1 MLNDEKIYDI
11 IRKNIKRLREKH
23 PKTEERITQL
33 KLADAIG
40 IERSTLTNIE
50 LGNQRPPVHVLYRL
64 CNYFGITLDELMPD
78 LSEVRELPQ
87 TTRVGVGPDQYELPS
102 KTHAAIGRLRAK
114 HILNQ

>member
-1 MLNDEKIYDI
+1 MINEEKIYEV
-11 IRKNIKRLREKH
+11 IRRNIKSLREKH
-23 PKTEERITQL
+23 PKTEEKITQL

-50 LGNQRPPVHVLYRL
+50 LGNQRPPVHVIYRL
-64 CNYFGITLDELMPD
+64 CDYFGIALDELMPKLAD
-78 LSEVRELPQ
+78 VQDAPQ

-102 KTHAAIGRLRAK
+102 KTHAAIDRLRAK